1 MFEDLFLFFEK
12 RYNREKNR
20 LKDDYI
26 INESIEKIYTNKYRK
41 SEYCIYL
48 CLPTLVEY
56 EVDLFKYLNKNK
68 YNHFFSIEDYEQ
80 LMFIILTTFD
90 FDPQNKINNR
100 LKFLSLKNLFYFNSL
115 KRNKFIEFDMQK
127 ELFDNFLISHS
138 SSEEYLKLFKLI
150 NNKIFYKNSD
160 ISVLT
165 LNKLYFSFVKENKI
179 YKKEKISLEDLI
191 FTEKIIDKVLKCIL
205 GVEHLKNTIY
215 LKHIN
220 SFFNLYY
227 DDKEYIYQILDKS
240 LDKYILSS
248 WKNFNYNTSI
258 FYGSENNDKIE
269 YYQSPKKRYNRQ
281 EKLEAEYFIDMF
293 IFYCIN
299 EVNDIDKV
307 NKIIKSDFHK
317 KHLFNIICYHPFFIY
332 NKRKKD
338 NLSVYLNNIII

>member
-12 RYNREKNR
+12 RYNREKNK
-20 LKDDYI
+20 LKNDHI
-26 INESIEKIYTNKYRK
+26 INQSIEKIYTNIYQK
-41 SEYCIYL
+41 SEFCIYS

-56 EVDLFKYLNKNK
+56 EAGLFKYLNKNK
-68 YNHFFSIEDYEQ
+68 YNHSFSIEDYEQ

-115 KRNKFIEFDMQK
+115 EKNKFIEFDIQN
-127 ELFDNFLISHS
+127 ELFYNFLLVHS
-138 SSEEYLKLFKLI
+138 SSEEYLKLLKLI

-160 ISVLT
+160 ISILN

-179 YKKEKISLEDLI
+179 FEKDEIPLKDLI
-191 FTEKIIDKVLKCIL
+191 LTEKIIDKVLKCIL

-215 LKHIN
+215 LEHIN
-220 SFFNLYY
+220 RFFNLYFY
-227 DDKEYIYQILDKS
+227 NNEYIYQILDKS

-248 WKNFNYNTSI
+248 WENFDYNTSI
-258 FYGSENNDKIE
+258 LYGVENNDKIE
-269 YYQSPKKRYNRQ
+269 NYQTKKKHYNRK

-299 EVNDIDKV
+299 EVDDIDKV
-307 NKIIKSDFHK
+307 NKMIKSDFHK
-317 KHLFNIICYHPFFIY
+317 KHLFNIICCHPFFIY

-338 NLSVYLNNIII
+338 NLSIYFNNIMS